1 MRHHI
6 TALRGAI
13 ARAWA
18 QYKADVRMSQAD
30 RTRGWTEQDH
40 ADDQSAP

>member
-1 MRHHI
+1 MRHRI
-6 TALRGAI
+6 TALRGTL

-18 QYKADVRMSQAD
+18 RYLADVRMSQAD
-30 RTRGWTEQDH
+30 RMRGWTEQDH